1 MRRFQLLTLLSIL
14 IATGA
19 SPANAAASNTP
30 TQILI
35 KNVHVW
41 DGTSDGVTKQ
51 INVLV
56 ENNLIKNL
64 RANDSDVHADATII
78 DGDGSVLIPGLIDM
92 HTHLM
97 YRYGVTVMR
106 NDFDAQA
113 SGAAAMESLQLY
125 MQMGY
130 TTVRDVGGNSLGLAK
145 ATVDGRL
152 SGPRIYSSGGAISP
166 ISGHNDLAMFSE
178 HPASDVFTKRGD
190 ANIVTGPIEARRAV
204 RTLLRGGASQIK
216 IMVGGGV
223 ASNFDPLEAT
233 TMSEDEIRA
242 IVEAAADYGTYAC
255 AHAYTDD
262 SVNRVLDAGG
272 RCIEH
277 GFLVS
282 EETILRMKELGAV
295 MSLQPYAA
303 VEIFKEPEKLAGFN
317 AENIRKA
324 RQVRDGADQ
333 MLRWVAEHG
342 VDTFAGADLWQEG
355 LIVLTPQ
362 DMVLRKRWFKD
373 IDILRQN
380 TSNAGKWLAK
390 SGTKNPYREGPIG
403 VIEAGAYADMLLVKG
418 NPLDDVSVLADWENN
433 IKVIIKDGRIFKNTL
448 PNDSQ

>member
-1 MRRFQLLTLLSIL
+1 MVRSFKTTLVPIMMVLLTPFSY
-14 IATGA
+14 ATDN
-19 SPANAAASNTP
+19 SVAN
-30 TQILI
+30 QILI

-41 DGTSDGVTKQ
+41 DGTSDGVTKR

-56 ENNLIKNL
+56 ENNLIKKL
-64 RANDSDVHADATII
+64 RADDSDAHADATII
-78 DGDGSVLIPGLIDM
+78 DGDGRVLIPGLIDM

-145 ATVDGRL
+145 ATAEGRL

-178 HPASDVFTKRGD
+178 QPASDVFTKRGD
-190 ANIVTGPIEARRAV
+190 ANVITGPIEARKAV
-204 RTLLRGGASQIK
+204 RTLLRFGASQIK

-242 IVEAAADYGTYAC
+242 IVEAAADYGTYVC
-255 AHAYTDD
+255 AHAYTDA

-333 MLRWVAEHG
+333 MLRWVAKHG
-342 VDTFAGADLWQEG
+342 VETFAGADLWQDQT
-355 LIVLTPQ
+355 IQLTPQ

-373 IDILRQN
+373 LDILKQN
-380 TSNAGKWLAK
+380 TSGAGKWLAK

-403 VIEAGAYADMLLVKG
+403 VIEAGAYADMLLIEG
-418 NPLDDVSVLADWENN
+418 NPLDDVSVMADWKNN
-433 IKVIIKDGRIFKNTL
+433 IKVIIKDGKIFKNSL
-448 PNDSQ
+448 

>member
-1 MRRFQLLTLLSIL
+1 MRPSSKFAVIAILMILLAPL
-14 IATGA
+14 
-19 SPANAAASNTP
+19 ANAVDDTAVD
-30 TQILI
+30 QILI

-41 DGTSDGVTKQ
+41 DGTSDGVTKK

-56 ENNLIKNL
+56 ENNLIKKL
-64 RANDSDVHADATII
+64 RASDTDTNSNVKVI
-78 DGDGSVLIPGLIDM
+78 DGDGHILIPGLIDM

-178 HPASDVFTKRGD
+178 QPASDVFTKRGD
-190 ANIVTGPIEARRAV
+190 ANVVTGPIEARRAV

-324 RQVRDGADQ
+324 SQVRDGADQ

>member
-1 MRRFQLLTLLSIL
+1 MKKFRLLTTISIL
-14 IATGA
+14 IAAFTA
-19 SPANAAASNTP
+19 SVNAAETTVLN
-30 TQILI
+30 QILI

-41 DGTSDGVTKQ
+41 DGTSDGVTKK
-51 INVLV
+51 ISVLI
-56 ENNLIKNL
+56 EGNLIKKL
-64 RANDSDVHADATII
+64 RASDSDANTGAKII
-78 DGDGSVLIPGLIDM
+78 DGGGRVLIPGLIDM

-97 YRYGVTVMR
+97 FRYGVTVMR

-113 SGAAAMESLQLY
+113 AGAAAMETLQLY

-130 TTVRDVGGNSLGLAK
+130 TTLRDVGGNSLGLAK
-145 ATVDGRL
+145 AMVDGRL
-152 SGPRIYSSGGAISP
+152 SGPRIYSSGGAVSP

-178 HPASDVFTKRGD
+178 QPAVDVFTQRGD

-204 RTLLRGGASQIK
+204 RTLLRSGASQIK

-242 IVEAAADYGTYAC
+242 VVDAAADFGTYAC

-282 EETILRMKELGAV
+282 EETLLRMKELGAV

-303 VEIFKEPEKLAGFN
+303 VEIFREPEKLAGFN

-342 VDTFAGADLWQEG
+342 IETFAGADLWQDT
-355 LIVLTPQ
+355 LIALTPE

-373 IDILRQN
+373 LEILKQN
-380 TSNAGKWLAK
+380 TSYAGKWLAK
-390 SGTKNPYREGPIG
+390 SGTKNPYREGPLG
-403 VIEAGAYADMLLVKG
+403 VIKEGAYADMLLVEG
-418 NPLDDVSVLADWENN
+418 NPLDDVTVMADWKNN
-433 IKVIIKDGRIFKNTL
+433 LRLIMKDGKIFKNTL
-448 PNDSQ
+448 

>member
-1 MRRFQLLTLLSIL
+1 MQTYIRIGL
-14 IATGA
+14 IAISA
-19 SPANAAASNTP
+19 LALSNSTLGIADDSNSEK
-30 TQILI
+30 QILI

-56 ENNLIKNL
+56 ENNLIKKL
-64 RANDSDVHADATII
+64 RADDRDAHADATVI
-78 DGDGSVLIPGLIDM
+78 DGDGRVLIPGLIEM

-97 YRYGVTVMR
+97 FRYGVTVMR

-125 MQMGY
+125 LQMGY

-190 ANIVTGPIEARRAV
+190 ANIITGPIEARKAV
-204 RTLLRGGASQIK
+204 RTLLRFGASQIK

-233 TMSEDEIRA
+233 TMSEDEIKA
-242 IVEAAADYGTYAC
+242 IVDAAADYGTYTC

-333 MLRWVAEHG
+333 MLKWVAEHG
-342 VDTFAGADLWQEG
+342 IDTFAGADLWQDE
-355 LIVLTPQ
+355 LIALTPS

-373 IDILRQN
+373 VDILKQN

-403 VIEAGAYADMLLVKG
+403 VIEAGAYADMLLIEG
-418 NPLDDVSVLADWENN
+418 NPLDDVSVMADWENN
-433 IKVIIKDGRIFKNTL
+433 IKVIIKDGKIFKNSL
-448 PNDSQ
+448 